1 MADGILYF
9 PPAQADLG
17 PAGSS
22 AEPSA
27 SSQVNV
33 IDLFTAFIATITI
46 IIFISTITVII
57 VIIATITITGV
68 SEEPSASTLLLLEKL
83 SL

>member
-22 AEPSA
+22 VEPSA

-33 IDLFTAFIATITI
+33 IDLFVAFIATITI
-46 IIFISTITVII
+46 IIVFISTITII
-57 VIIATITITGV
+57 GDN
-68 SEEPSASTLLLLEKL
+68 EEPSASTLLLLEKL